1 MRGERK
7 MLYENENTEF
17 KSALTGDIYK
27 EVIAFANNGGG
38 VIYIG
43 VDDNGNEI
51 GVADVD
57 ETYTRLTNGIRDAIS
72 PDVTVFCKYS
82 LNENNVIK
90 IEISEGARKPYYLK
104 SKGIKPS
111 GVYVRQGASSVPAS
125 EDQIR
130 LMIKM
135 SDGDSFEGIRS
146 LNQELTFASAKQ
158 AFEKYGVEFSEN
170 KYRVLGITTDS
181 NDLYTNLGLLLSD
194 QCRHSIKA
202 AVFADEDNTSFLDS
216 KEFTGSILRQLD
228 DAYSYLMLNNRN
240 NAEFKGLERVE
251 HYSYP
256 QEALREAL
264 LNALVHRDYAFSG
277 SIIINI
283 NESQIEFISL
293 GGLLPGLSAEDIQNG
308 ISQPRNPKLA
318 EVFHRL
324 RLIESYGTGIRRIF
338 TLYRDCEKKPEII
351 VTPNTFKLILPNRN
365 YYSTDKSEEK
375 ALNDQQR
382 TILQYIERN
391 GAITEETAQKLL
403 GVKRTR
409 AYVILKE
416 MRDSGLIEVQGRGQN
431 KTYTF

>member
-1 MRGERK
+1 

-146 LNQELTFASAKQ
+146 LNQELTFVSAKQ

-194 QCRHSIKA
+194 QCKHSIKA

-382 TILQYIERN
+382 TILQHIERN
-391 GAITEETAQKLL
+391 GAITEETVQKLL

-416 MRDSGLIEVQGRGQN
+416 MRDSGLIVVQGRGQN
-431 KTYTF
+431 KKYTF

>member
-1 MRGERK
+1 

-256 QEALREAL
+256 QEALRVAL

-338 TLYRDCEKKPEII
+338 TLYRDCVKKPEII

-391 GAITEETAQKLL
+391 GAITEETVQKLL

-416 MRDSGLIEVQGRGQN
+416 MRDSGLIEVQGREQN
-431 KTYTF
+431 KKYTF

>member
-1 MRGERK
+1 

-72 PDVTVFCKYS
+72 PDVTVSCKYS

-146 LNQELTFASAKQ
+146 LNQELTFVSAKQ
-158 AFEKYGVEFSEN
+158 AFEKYGVAFSEN

-391 GAITEETAQKLL
+391 GAITEETAQNLL

>member
-1 MRGERK
+1 

-43 VDDNGNEI
+43 VDDKGNET

-194 QCRHSIKA
+194 QCKHSIKA

-264 LNALVHRDYAFSG
+264 INALVHRDYAFSG

-391 GAITEETAQKLL
+391 GAITEETVQKLL

-431 KTYTF
+431 KKYTF

>member
-1 MRGERK
+1 

-43 VDDNGNEI
+43 VDDNGNET

-146 LNQELTFASAKQ
+146 LNQELTFVSAKQ
-158 AFEKYGVEFSEN
+158 AFEKYGVAFSEN

-194 QCRHSIKA
+194 QCKHSIKA

-293 GGLLPGLSAEDIQNG
+293 GGLLPGLSDEDIQNG

-391 GAITEETAQKLL
+391 GAITEETVQKLL

-416 MRDSGLIEVQGRGQN
+416 MRDSSLIEVQGRGQN

>member
-1 MRGERK
+1 

-382 TILQYIERN
+382 TILQHIERN
-391 GAITEETAQKLL
+391 GAITEETVQKLL

-431 KTYTF
+431 KKYTF

>member
-1 MRGERK
+1 

-43 VDDNGNEI
+43 VDDNGNET

-146 LNQELTFASAKQ
+146 LNQELTFVSAKQ

-194 QCRHSIKA
+194 QCKHSIKA

-391 GAITEETAQKLL
+391 GAITEETVQKLL

-416 MRDSGLIEVQGRGQN
+416 MRDSGLIVVQGRGQN
-431 KTYTF
+431 KKYTF

>member
-1 MRGERK
+1 

-43 VDDNGNEI
+43 VDDNGNET

-264 LNALVHRDYAFSG
+264 LNALVHRDYAFNG

-375 ALNDQQR
+375 ALNNQQR
-382 TILQYIERN
+382 TILQHIERN
-391 GAITEETAQKLL
+391 GAITEETVQKLL

-431 KTYTF
+431 KKYTF

>member
-1 MRGERK
+1 

-57 ETYTRLTNGIRDAIS
+57 EMYTRLTNGIRDAIS

-146 LNQELTFASAKQ
+146 LNQELTFVSAKQ

-365 YYSTDKSEEK
+365 YYSTDKFEEK

-416 MRDSGLIEVQGRGQN
+416 MRDSGLIVVQGRGQN
-431 KTYTF
+431 KKYTF

>member
-1 MRGERK
+1 M
-7 MLYENENTEF
+7 T
-17 KSALTGDIYK
+17 
-27 EVIAFANNGGG
+27 FANNGGG

-57 ETYTRLTNGIRDAIS
+57 EMYTRLTNGIRDAIS

-146 LNQELTFASAKQ
+146 LNQELTFVSAKQ

-194 QCRHSIKA
+194 QCKHSIKA

-391 GAITEETAQKLL
+391 GAITEETAQN
-403 GVKRTR
+403 
-409 AYVILKE
+409 VILKE
-416 MRDSGLIEVQGRGQN
+416 MRDNGLIVVQGRGQN
-431 KTYTF
+431 KKYTF

>member
-1 MRGERK
+1 

-57 ETYTRLTNGIRDAIS
+57 EMYTRLTNGIRDAIS

-146 LNQELTFASAKQ
+146 LNQELTFVSAKQ
-158 AFEKYGVEFSEN
+158 AFEKYGVAFSEN

-228 DAYSYLMLNNRN
+228 NAYSYLMLNNRN
-240 NAEFKGLERVE
+240 NAEFNGLERVE

-256 QEALREAL
+256 QEAIREAL
-264 LNALVHRDYAFSG
+264 LNALVHRDYAFGG

-293 GGLLPGLSAEDIQNG
+293 GGLLHGLSAEDIKNG

-324 RLIESYGTGIRRIF
+324 HLIESYGTGIRRIF
-338 TLYRDCEKKPEII
+338 ALYRDCEKKPEII

-416 MRDSGLIEVQGRGQN
+416 MRDSGLIVVQGRGQN
-431 KTYTF
+431 KKYTF

>member
-1 MRGERK
+1 

-146 LNQELTFASAKQ
+146 LNQELTFVSAKQ

-194 QCRHSIKA
+194 QCKHSIKA

-391 GAITEETAQKLL
+391 GAITEETVQKLL

-431 KTYTF
+431 KKYTF

>member
-1 MRGERK
+1 

-43 VDDNGNEI
+43 VDDNGNET

-146 LNQELTFASAKQ
+146 LNQELTFVSAKQ

-228 DAYSYLMLNNRN
+228 DSYSYLMLNNRN

-382 TILQYIERN
+382 TILQHIERN
-391 GAITEETAQKLL
+391 GAITEETVQKLL

-431 KTYTF
+431 KKYTF

>member
-1 MRGERK
+1 

-43 VDDNGNEI
+43 VDDNGNET

-146 LNQELTFASAKQ
+146 LNQELTFVSAKQ
-158 AFEKYGVEFSEN
+158 AFEKYGVAFSEN

-194 QCRHSIKA
+194 QCKHSIKA

-293 GGLLPGLSAEDIQNG
+293 GGLLPGLSDEDIQNG

-391 GAITEETAQKLL
+391 GAITEETVQKLL

-416 MRDSGLIEVQGRGQN
+416 MRDSSLIEVQGRGQN
-431 KTYTF
+431 KKYTF

>member
-1 MRGERK
+1 

-43 VDDNGNEI
+43 VDDNGNET

-194 QCRHSIKA
+194 S
-202 AVFADEDNTSFLDS
+202 
-216 KEFTGSILRQLD
+216 
-228 DAYSYLMLNNRN
+228 
-240 NAEFKGLERVE
+240 
-251 HYSYP
+251 
-256 QEALREAL
+256 
-264 LNALVHRDYAFSG
+264 
-277 SIIINI
+277 
-283 NESQIEFISL
+283 
-293 GGLLPGLSAEDIQNG
+293 
-308 ISQPRNPKLA
+308 
-318 EVFHRL
+318 
-324 RLIESYGTGIRRIF
+324 
-338 TLYRDCEKKPEII
+338 
-351 VTPNTFKLILPNRN
+351 
-365 YYSTDKSEEK
+365 
-375 ALNDQQR
+375 
-382 TILQYIERN
+382 TILFS
-391 GAITEETAQKLL
+391 
-403 GVKRTR
+403 V
-409 AYVILKE
+409 
-416 MRDSGLIEVQGRGQN
+416 
-431 KTYTF
+431 

>member
-1 MRGERK
+1 

-146 LNQELTFASAKQ
+146 LNQELTFVSAKQ

-194 QCRHSIKA
+194 QCKHSIKA

-416 MRDSGLIEVQGRGQN
+416 MRDSGLIVVQGRGQN
-431 KTYTF
+431 KKYTF

>member
-43 VDDNGNEI
+43 VDDNGNET

-146 LNQELTFASAKQ
+146 LNQELTFVSAKQ

-365 YYSTDKSEEK
+365 YYSIDKSEEK

-382 TILQYIERN
+382 TILQYIEKN
-391 GAITEETAQKLL
+391 GAITEEIAQKLL
-403 GVKRTR
+403 GIKRTR

-416 MRDSGLIEVQGRGQN
+416 MRDSSLIKVQGRGQN
-431 KTYTF
+431 KKYTF

>member
-1 MRGERK
+1 

-146 LNQELTFASAKQ
+146 LNQELTFVSAKQ

-194 QCRHSIKA
+194 QCKHSIKA
-202 AVFADEDNTSFLDS
+202 AELF
-216 KEFTGSILRQLD
+216 
-228 DAYSYLMLNNRN
+228 
-240 NAEFKGLERVE
+240 
-251 HYSYP
+251 
-256 QEALREAL
+256 
-264 LNALVHRDYAFSG
+264 
-277 SIIINI
+277 
-283 NESQIEFISL
+283 
-293 GGLLPGLSAEDIQNG
+293 
-308 ISQPRNPKLA
+308 
-318 EVFHRL
+318 
-324 RLIESYGTGIRRIF
+324 
-338 TLYRDCEKKPEII
+338 
-351 VTPNTFKLILPNRN
+351 
-365 YYSTDKSEEK
+365 
-375 ALNDQQR
+375 
-382 TILQYIERN
+382 
-391 GAITEETAQKLL
+391 
-403 GVKRTR
+403 
-409 AYVILKE
+409 
-416 MRDSGLIEVQGRGQN
+416 GQ
-431 KTYTF
+431 

>member
-1 MRGERK
+1 

-277 SIIINI
+277 RIIINI

-391 GAITEETAQKLL
+391 GAITEETVQKLL

>member
-1 MRGERK
+1 

-72 PDVTVFCKYS
+72 PDVTVFSKYS

-146 LNQELTFASAKQ
+146 LNQELTFVSAKQ

-194 QCRHSIKA
+194 QCKHSIKA

-382 TILQYIERN
+382 TILQHIERN
-391 GAITEETAQKLL
+391 GAITEETVQKLL

-431 KTYTF
+431 KKYTF

>member
-1 MRGERK
+1 

-43 VDDNGNEI
+43 VDDNGNET

-375 ALNDQQR
+375 ALNNQQR
-382 TILQYIERN
+382 TILQHIERN
-391 GAITEETAQKLL
+391 GAITEETVQKLL

-431 KTYTF
+431 KKYTF

>member
-1 MRGERK
+1 

-43 VDDNGNEI
+43 VDDNGNET

-194 QCRHSIKA
+194 QCKHSIKA
-202 AVFADEDNTSFLDS
+202 AVFANEDNTSFLDS

-308 ISQPRNPKLA
+308 ISQPRNPTLA

-382 TILQYIERN
+382 TILQHIERN
-391 GAITEETAQKLL
+391 GAITEETVQKLL

-431 KTYTF
+431 KKYTF

>member
-1 MRGERK
+1 

-146 LNQELTFASAKQ
+146 LNQELTFVSAKQ

-194 QCRHSIKA
+194 QCKHSIKA

-382 TILQYIERN
+382 TILQHIERN
-391 GAITEETAQKLL
+391 GAITEETVQKLL

>member
-1 MRGERK
+1 

-43 VDDNGNEI
+43 VDDNGNET

-146 LNQELTFASAKQ
+146 LNQELTFVSAKQ
-158 AFEKYGVEFSEN
+158 AFEKYGVAFSEN

-194 QCRHSIKA
+194 QCKHSIKA

-391 GAITEETAQKLL
+391 GAITEETVQKLL

-416 MRDSGLIEVQGRGQN
+416 MRDSGLIVVQGRGQN
-431 KTYTF
+431 KKYTF

>member
-1 MRGERK
+1 

-43 VDDNGNEI
+43 VDDNGNET

-181 NDLYTNLGLLLSD
+181 NDLYTNLGMLLSD

-391 GAITEETAQKLL
+391 GAITEETVQKLL

-431 KTYTF
+431 KKYTF

>member
-1 MRGERK
+1 

-43 VDDNGNEI
+43 VDDNGNET

-146 LNQELTFASAKQ
+146 LNQELTFVSAKQ
-158 AFEKYGVEFSEN
+158 AFEKYGVAFSEN

-194 QCRHSIKA
+194 QCKHSIKA
-202 AVFADEDNTSFLDS
+202 AVFADEDYTSFLDS

-293 GGLLPGLSAEDIQNG
+293 GGLLPGLSDEDIQNG

-391 GAITEETAQKLL
+391 GAITEETVQKLL

-416 MRDSGLIEVQGRGQN
+416 MRDSGLIVVQGRGQN
-431 KTYTF
+431 KKYTF

>member
-1 MRGERK
+1 

-43 VDDNGNEI
+43 VDDNGNET

-72 PDVTVFCKYS
+72 PDVTVFSKYS

-104 SKGIKPS
+104 SNGIKPS

-375 ALNDQQR
+375 ALNNQQR
-382 TILQYIERN
+382 TILQHIERN
-391 GAITEETAQKLL
+391 GAITEETVQKLL

-431 KTYTF
+431 KKYTF

>member
-1 MRGERK
+1 
-7 MLYENENTEF
+7 MLYENKNTEF

-43 VDDNGNEI
+43 VDDNGNET

-72 PDVTVFCKYS
+72 PDVTVFSKYS

-338 TLYRDCEKKPEII
+338 TLYRDCEKKPKII

-382 TILQYIERN
+382 TILQHIERN
-391 GAITEETAQKLL
+391 GAITEETVQKLL

-431 KTYTF
+431 KKYTF

>member
-1 MRGERK
+1 

-43 VDDNGNEI
+43 VDDNGNET

-146 LNQELTFASAKQ
+146 LNQELTFVSAKQ

-391 GAITEETAQKLL
+391 GAITEDTVQKLL

-416 MRDSGLIEVQGRGQN
+416 MRDSGLIVVQGRGQN

>member
-1 MRGERK
+1 

-43 VDDNGNEI
+43 VDDNGNET

-146 LNQELTFASAKQ
+146 LNQELTFVSAKQ

-194 QCRHSIKA
+194 QCKHSIKA

-382 TILQYIERN
+382 TILQHIERN
-391 GAITEETAQKLL
+391 GAITEETVQKLL

-431 KTYTF
+431 KKYTF

>member
-1 MRGERK
+1 

-51 GVADVD
+51 SVADVD

-382 TILQYIERN
+382 TILQHIERN
-391 GAITEETAQKLL
+391 GAITEETVQKLL

-431 KTYTF
+431 KKYTF

>member
-1 MRGERK
+1 

-146 LNQELTFASAKQ
+146 LNQELTFVSAKQ

-194 QCRHSIKA
+194 QCKHSIKA

-431 KTYTF
+431 KKYTF

>member
-1 MRGERK
+1 

-43 VDDNGNEI
+43 VDDNRNET

-72 PDVTVFCKYS
+72 PDVTVFSKYS

-382 TILQYIERN
+382 TILQHIERN
-391 GAITEETAQKLL
+391 GAITEDTVQKLL

-431 KTYTF
+431 KKYTF

>member
-1 MRGERK
+1 

-51 GVADVD
+51 GIADVD
-57 ETYTRLTNGIRDAIS
+57 EMYTRLTNGIRDAIS

-202 AVFADEDNTSFLDS
+202 AVFADVDNTSFLDS

-338 TLYRDCEKKPEII
+338 TLYMDCEKKPEII

-365 YYSTDKSEEK
+365 YYSTDKPESK

-391 GAITEETAQKLL
+391 GAITEEIAQKLL

-431 KTYTF
+431 KKYTF

>member
-1 MRGERK
+1 

-17 KSALTGDIYK
+17 KSALTEDIYK

-146 LNQELTFASAKQ
+146 LNQELTFVSAKQ

-194 QCRHSIKA
+194 QCKHSIKA

-382 TILQYIERN
+382 TILQHIERN
-391 GAITEETAQKLL
+391 GAITEETVQKLL

-431 KTYTF
+431 KKYTF

>member
-1 MRGERK
+1 

-146 LNQELTFASAKQ
+146 LNQELTFVSAKQ

-194 QCRHSIKA
+194 QCKHSIKA

-391 GAITEETAQKLL
+391 GAITEETVQKLL

>member
-1 MRGERK
+1 

-146 LNQELTFASAKQ
+146 LNQELTFVSAKQ

-194 QCRHSIKA
+194 QCKHSIKA
-202 AVFADEDNTSFLDS
+202 AVFANEDNTSFLDS

-240 NAEFKGLERVE
+240 NAEFKVLERVE